1 MSQHDQEQFAQ
12 QLSELRHGIDEL
24 DTQLIDILAK
34 RAELTSK
41 VGEVKAKTGMPIYV
55 PEREAQMLEARQEQ
69 AAERGVSGSL
79 IEDLMRRIMR
89 ESYLRHNKNE

>member
-1 MSQHDQEQFAQ
+1 MSQNDHEQFAQ

-55 PEREAQMLEARQEQ
+55 PEREAQMLEATTHYHGLCGIMMSE
-69 AAERGVSGSL
+69 SL
-79 IEDLMRRIMR
+79 RLASQVNGGTI
-89 ESYLRHNKNE
+89 

>member
-1 MSQHDQEQFAQ
+1 MSQNDHEQFAQ

-41 VGEVKAKTGMPIYV
+41 VGEVKAKTGMPI
-55 PEREAQMLEARQEQ
+55 
-69 AAERGVSGSL
+69 
-79 IEDLMRRIMR
+79 
-89 ESYLRHNKNE
+89 